1 MRFFAA
7 LSADNTDAGPERA
20 HRTHG
25 THRKGGDKVDI
36 ETTNLSNLH
45 TFFFNT
51 NYHVIDHELFM
62 NFFKVIPKKDEK
74 TKRTKNRLADHG

>member
-1 MRFFAA
+1 MRV
-7 LSADNTDAGPERA
+7 
-20 HRTHG
+20 
-25 THRKGGDKVDI
+25 RKGHTELTELTEKSGVKVDI

-62 NFFKVIPKKDEK
+62 NYFFK
-74 TKRTKNRLADHG
+74 

>member
-36 ETTNLSNLH
+36 ETSNHSNLH

-62 NFFKVIPKKDEK
+62 NYFFK
-74 TKRTKNRLADHG
+74 